1 MIHTRKFLNR
11 WSLMGLILLSALG
24 TAIYVNSVMKIN
36 AVLGE
41 IRVLEKKRDSLM
53 IINQSIQAKV
63 FELQSA
69 SRITSI
75 AKKKLGMISN
85 PKAPQ
90 IVDIPSIF
98 SSGKIISYPCT
109 IQKKIKED

>member
-41 IRVLEKKRDSLM
+41 IRVLEKKE
-53 IINQSIQAKV
+53 IH
-63 FELQSA
+63 
-69 SRITSI
+69 
-75 AKKKLGMISN
+75 
-85 PKAPQ
+85 
-90 IVDIPSIF
+90 
-98 SSGKIISYPCT
+98 
-109 IQKKIKED
+109 

>member
-1 MIHTRKFLNR
+1 
-11 WSLMGLILLSALG
+11 
-24 TAIYVNSVMKIN
+24 
-36 AVLGE
+36 
-41 IRVLEKKRDSLM
+41 M

-90 IVDIPSIF
+90 IVD
-98 SSGKIISYPCT
+98 K
-109 IQKKIKED
+109 

>member
-1 MIHTRKFLNR
+1 MARNQINTLSEQNKSSEMIHTRKFLNR

-24 TAIYVNSVMKIN
+24 TAIYVNSVMRIN

-41 IRVLEKKRDSLM
+41 IRVLEKNRDSLM

-69 SRITSI
+69 SRITSPRGP
-75 AKKKLGMISN
+75 KPDLPSNLG
-85 PKAPQ
+85 
-90 IVDIPSIF
+90 
-98 SSGKIISYPCT
+98 
-109 IQKKIKED
+109 

>member
-1 MIHTRKFLNR
+1 MARNQINTLSEQNKSSDMIHTRKFLNR

-24 TAIYVNSVMKIN
+24 TAIYVNSVMRIN

-41 IRVLEKKRDSLM
+41 IRVLEKNRDSLM

-90 IVDIPSIF
+90 IVD
-98 SSGKIISYPCT
+98 K
-109 IQKKIKED
+109 